1 MIIPNLN
8 NILCKKMEAEESLDS
23 PFNFYPNN
31 KPSNVY
37 FNEENKK
44 YKYSEIF
51 DTRNYFI
58 ISLSSTKN
66 NNIIVSKQ
74 SLDKITSMI
83 NIIPEEYISFNNYK
97 EKTKFNINLFEKE
110 KNEIFSEEKEKL
122 SKEYIINNEEDND
135 IEAGF
140 KKVDNLEDNLFDKE
154 IYKKVFWFYLFLL
167 TCSIWNFLFYLYII
181 INTIYKSHFFTIYT
195 LILSLLILFSGI
207 FGLLKCKSN
216 DFSGYILKISTIL
229 VPIFVIIG
237 IIIYLAT
244 DVTFKLYWIKI
255 IIDIITMILSFIII
269 LFITGIIKAEII
281 KLNNDNNNN
290 TSINQNL
297 ISNYKNISKENNE
310 NIIVKF

>member
-1 MIIPNLN
+1 
-8 NILCKKMEAEESLDS
+8 MEAEESLDS

-31 KPSNVY
+31 KPSNEY

-74 SLDKITSMI
+74 SLNKITSMI

-110 KNEIFSEEKEKL
+110 KNEIFTEEKEKL

-167 TCSIWNFLFYLYII
+167 SCSIWNFLFYLYII

-207 FGLLKCKSN
+207 YGLLKCKSN

-310 NIIVKF
+310 NIIFKF

>member
-1 MIIPNLN
+1 
-8 NILCKKMEAEESLDS
+8 MEAEESLDS

-31 KPSNVY
+31 KPSNEY

-74 SLDKITSMI
+74 SLNKITSMI
-83 NIIPEEYISFNNYK
+83 NIIPEEYILFNNYK

-110 KNEIFSEEKEKL
+110 KNKIFSEEKEKL

-281 KLNNDNNNN
+281 KLNNDNNN

-310 NIIVKF
+310 NIIFKF

>member
-1 MIIPNLN
+1 
-8 NILCKKMEAEESLDS
+8 MEAEESLDS

-31 KPSNVY
+31 KPSNEY

-74 SLDKITSMI
+74 SLNKITSMI
-83 NIIPEEYISFNNYK
+83 NIIPEEYILFNNYK

-110 KNEIFSEEKEKL
+110 KNEIFTEEKEKL

>member
-1 MIIPNLN
+1 
-8 NILCKKMEAEESLDS
+8 MEAEESLDS

-31 KPSNVY
+31 KPSNEY

-281 KLNNDNNNN
+281 KLNNDNNN

-310 NIIVKF
+310 NIIFKF

>member
-1 MIIPNLN
+1 
-8 NILCKKMEAEESLDS
+8 MEAEESLDS

-31 KPSNVY
+31 KPSNEY
-37 FNEENKK
+37 FNEENKN

-74 SLDKITSMI
+74 SLNKITSMI
-83 NIIPEEYISFNNYK
+83 NIIPEEYILFNNYK

-110 KNEIFSEEKEKL
+110 KNEIFTEEKEKL

-167 TCSIWNFLFYLYII
+167 SCSIWNFLFYLYII

-207 FGLLKCKSN
+207 YGLLKCKSN

>member
-1 MIIPNLN
+1 
-8 NILCKKMEAEESLDS
+8 MEAEESLDS

-31 KPSNVY
+31 KPSNEY

-74 SLDKITSMI
+74 SLNKITSMI

-281 KLNNDNNNN
+281 KLNNDNNN

>member
-1 MIIPNLN
+1 
-8 NILCKKMEAEESLDS
+8 MEAEESLDS

-31 KPSNVY
+31 KPSNEY

-74 SLDKITSMI
+74 SLNKITSMI
-83 NIIPEEYISFNNYK
+83 NIIPEEYILFNNYK

-110 KNEIFSEEKEKL
+110 KNEIFTEEKEKL

-297 ISNYKNISKENNE
+297 LSNYKNISKENNE

>member
-1 MIIPNLN
+1 
-8 NILCKKMEAEESLDS
+8 MEAEESRDS

-31 KPSNVY
+31 KPSNEY

-74 SLDKITSMI
+74 SLNKITSMI
-83 NIIPEEYISFNNYK
+83 NIIPEEYILFNNYK

-110 KNEIFSEEKEKL
+110 KNEIFTEEKEKL

-281 KLNNDNNNN
+281 KLNNDNNN

-310 NIIVKF
+310 NIIFKF

>member
-1 MIIPNLN
+1 
-8 NILCKKMEAEESLDS
+8 MEAEESLDS

-31 KPSNVY
+31 KPSNEY

-74 SLDKITSMI
+74 SLNKITSMI
-83 NIIPEEYISFNNYK
+83 NIIPEEYILFNNYK

-281 KLNNDNNNN
+281 KLNNDNNN

>member
-1 MIIPNLN
+1 
-8 NILCKKMEAEESLDS
+8 MEAEESLDS

-31 KPSNVY
+31 KPSNEY

-74 SLDKITSMI
+74 SLNKITSMI
-83 NIIPEEYISFNNYK
+83 NIIPEEYILFNNYK

-110 KNEIFSEEKEKL
+110 KNEIFTEEKEKL

-244 DVTFKLYWIKI
+244 DVAFKLYWIKI

-310 NIIVKF
+310 NIIFKF

>member
-1 MIIPNLN
+1 
-8 NILCKKMEAEESLDS
+8 MEAEESLDS

-31 KPSNVY
+31 KPSNEY

-51 DTRNYFI
+51 HTKNYFI
-58 ISLSSTKN
+58 ISLPSTKN

-74 SLDKITSMI
+74 SLNKITSMI
-83 NIIPEEYISFNNYK
+83 NIIPEEYISFKNYK

-110 KNEIFSEEKEKL
+110 KNEIFTEEKEKL

-167 TCSIWNFLFYLYII
+167 SCSIWNFLFYLYII

-207 FGLLKCKSN
+207 YGLLKCKSN

>member
-1 MIIPNLN
+1 
-8 NILCKKMEAEESLDS
+8 MEAEESLDS

-31 KPSNVY
+31 KPSNEY

-74 SLDKITSMI
+74 SLNKITSMI

-167 TCSIWNFLFYLYII
+167 SCSIWNFLFYLYII

-281 KLNNDNNNN
+281 KLNNDNNN

-310 NIIVKF
+310 NIIFKF

>member
-1 MIIPNLN
+1 
-8 NILCKKMEAEESLDS
+8 MEAEESLDS

-31 KPSNVY
+31 KPSNEY

-97 EKTKFNINLFEKE
+97 EKTKFNINLFGKE
-110 KNEIFSEEKEKL
+110 KNEIFTEEKEKL

-281 KLNNDNNNN
+281 KLNNDNNN

-310 NIIVKF
+310 NIIFKF

>member
-1 MIIPNLN
+1 
-8 NILCKKMEAEESLDS
+8 MEAEESLDS

-31 KPSNVY
+31 KPSNEY

-74 SLDKITSMI
+74 SLNKITSMI
-83 NIIPEEYISFNNYK
+83 NIIPEEYILFNNYK

-207 FGLLKCKSN
+207 YGLLKCKSN

-281 KLNNDNNNN
+281 KLNNDNNN

>member
-1 MIIPNLN
+1 
-8 NILCKKMEAEESLDS
+8 MEAEESLDS

-31 KPSNVY
+31 KPSNEY

-74 SLDKITSMI
+74 SLNKITSMI

-110 KNEIFSEEKEKL
+110 KNEIFTEEKEKL

-281 KLNNDNNNN
+281 KLNNDNNN

-310 NIIVKF
+310 NIIFKF

>member
-1 MIIPNLN
+1 
-8 NILCKKMEAEESLDS
+8 MEAEESLDS

-31 KPSNVY
+31 KPSNEY

-74 SLDKITSMI
+74 SLNKITSMI
-83 NIIPEEYISFNNYK
+83 NIIPEEYILFNNYK

-167 TCSIWNFLFYLYII
+167 SCSIWNFLFYLYII

>member
-1 MIIPNLN
+1 
-8 NILCKKMEAEESLDS
+8 MEAEESLDS

-31 KPSNVY
+31 KPSNEY

-58 ISLSSTKN
+58 ISLSSKKN

-74 SLDKITSMI
+74 SLNKITSMI

-110 KNEIFSEEKEKL
+110 KNEIFTEEKEKL

-281 KLNNDNNNN
+281 KLNNDNNN

>member
-1 MIIPNLN
+1 
-8 NILCKKMEAEESLDS
+8 
-23 PFNFYPNN
+23 
-31 KPSNVY
+31 
-37 FNEENKK
+37 
-44 YKYSEIF
+44 
-51 DTRNYFI
+51 
-58 ISLSSTKN
+58 
-66 NNIIVSKQ
+66 
-74 SLDKITSMI
+74 MI
-83 NIIPEEYISFNNYK
+83 NIIPEEYILFNNYK

-167 TCSIWNFLFYLYII
+167 SCSIWNFLFYLYII

-281 KLNNDNNNN
+281 KLNNDNNN

>member
-1 MIIPNLN
+1 
-8 NILCKKMEAEESLDS
+8 MEAEESLDS

-31 KPSNVY
+31 KPSNEY

-74 SLDKITSMI
+74 SLNKITSMI

-167 TCSIWNFLFYLYII
+167 SCSIWNFLFYLYII

-207 FGLLKCKSN
+207 YGLLKCKIN

-281 KLNNDNNNN
+281 KLNNDNNN

>member
-1 MIIPNLN
+1 
-8 NILCKKMEAEESLDS
+8 MEAEESLDS

-31 KPSNVY
+31 KPSNEY

-74 SLDKITSMI
+74 SLNKITSMI

-110 KNEIFSEEKEKL
+110 KNEIFTEEKEKL

-167 TCSIWNFLFYLYII
+167 SCSIWNFLFYLYII

-281 KLNNDNNNN
+281 KLNNDNNN

>member
-1 MIIPNLN
+1 
-8 NILCKKMEAEESLDS
+8 MEAEESLDS

-31 KPSNVY
+31 KPSNEY

-74 SLDKITSMI
+74 SLNKITSMI
-83 NIIPEEYISFNNYK
+83 NIIPEEYILFNNYK

-167 TCSIWNFLFYLYII
+167 SCSIWNFLFYLYII

-290 TSINQNL
+290 NTSINQNL

-310 NIIVKF
+310 NIIFKF

>member
-1 MIIPNLN
+1 
-8 NILCKKMEAEESLDS
+8 MEAEESLDS

-31 KPSNVY
+31 KPSNEY

-74 SLDKITSMI
+74 SLNKITSMI
-83 NIIPEEYISFNNYK
+83 NIIPEEYILFNNYK

>member
-1 MIIPNLN
+1 
-8 NILCKKMEAEESLDS
+8 MEAEESLDS

-31 KPSNVY
+31 KPSNEY

-74 SLDKITSMI
+74 SLNKITSMI
-83 NIIPEEYISFNNYK
+83 NIIPEEYILFNNYK

-110 KNEIFSEEKEKL
+110 KNEIFTEEKEKL

-281 KLNNDNNNN
+281 KLNNDNNN

-310 NIIVKF
+310 NIIFKF

>member
-1 MIIPNLN
+1 
-8 NILCKKMEAEESLDS
+8 MEAEESLDS

-31 KPSNVY
+31 KPSNEY

-167 TCSIWNFLFYLYII
+167 SCSIWNFLFYLYII

-281 KLNNDNNNN
+281 KLNNDNNN

>member
-1 MIIPNLN
+1 
-8 NILCKKMEAEESLDS
+8 MEAEESLDS

-31 KPSNVY
+31 KPSNEY

-74 SLDKITSMI
+74 SLNKITSMI
-83 NIIPEEYISFNNYK
+83 NIIPEEYILFNNYK

-110 KNEIFSEEKEKL
+110 KNKIFSEEKEKL

-167 TCSIWNFLFYLYII
+167 SCSIWNFLFYLYII

-310 NIIVKF
+310 NIIFKF

>member
-1 MIIPNLN
+1 
-8 NILCKKMEAEESLDS
+8 MEAEESLDS

-31 KPSNVY
+31 KPSNEY

-74 SLDKITSMI
+74 SLNKISSMI

-110 KNEIFSEEKEKL
+110 KNEIFTEEKEKL

-310 NIIVKF
+310 NIIFKF

>member
-1 MIIPNLN
+1 
-8 NILCKKMEAEESLDS
+8 MEAEESLDS

-31 KPSNVY
+31 KPSNEY

-74 SLDKITSMI
+74 SLNKITSMI
-83 NIIPEEYISFNNYK
+83 NIIPEEYILFNNYK

-310 NIIVKF
+310 NIIFKF

>member
-1 MIIPNLN
+1 
-8 NILCKKMEAEESLDS
+8 MEAEESLDS

-31 KPSNVY
+31 KPSNEY

-74 SLDKITSMI
+74 SLNKITSMI

-110 KNEIFSEEKEKL
+110 KNEIFTEEKEKL

-281 KLNNDNNNN
+281 KLNNDNNN

>member
-1 MIIPNLN
+1 
-8 NILCKKMEAEESLDS
+8 MEAEESLDS

-31 KPSNVY
+31 KPSNEY

-74 SLDKITSMI
+74 SLNKITSMI
-83 NIIPEEYISFNNYK
+83 NIIPEEYILFNNYK

-167 TCSIWNFLFYLYII
+167 SCSIWNFLFYLYII

-297 ISNYKNISKENNE
+297 ITNYKNISKENNE

>member
-1 MIIPNLN
+1 
-8 NILCKKMEAEESLDS
+8 MEAEESLDS

-31 KPSNVY
+31 KPSNEY

-44 YKYSEIF
+44 HKYSEIF

-74 SLDKITSMI
+74 SLNKITSMI
-83 NIIPEEYISFNNYK
+83 NIIPEEYILFNNYK

-110 KNEIFSEEKEKL
+110 KNEIFTEEKEKL

-269 LFITGIIKAEII
+269 LFITGIKKAEII

>member
-1 MIIPNLN
+1 
-8 NILCKKMEAEESLDS
+8 MEAEESLDS

-31 KPSNVY
+31 KPSNEY

-74 SLDKITSMI
+74 SLNKITSMI
-83 NIIPEEYISFNNYK
+83 NIIPEEYILFNNYK

-110 KNEIFSEEKEKL
+110 KNEIFTEEKEKL

-310 NIIVKF
+310 NIIFKF

>member
-1 MIIPNLN
+1 
-8 NILCKKMEAEESLDS
+8 MEAEESLDS

-31 KPSNVY
+31 KPSNEY

-74 SLDKITSMI
+74 SLNKITSMI
-83 NIIPEEYISFNNYK
+83 NIIPEEYILFNNYK

-167 TCSIWNFLFYLYII
+167 SCSIWNFLFYLYII

-281 KLNNDNNNN
+281 KLNNDNNN

>member
-1 MIIPNLN
+1 
-8 NILCKKMEAEESLDS
+8 MEAEESLDS

-31 KPSNVY
+31 KPSNEY

-74 SLDKITSMI
+74 SLNKITSMI

-110 KNEIFSEEKEKL
+110 KNEIFTEEKEKL

-207 FGLLKCKSN
+207 YGLLKCKSN

-244 DVTFKLYWIKI
+244 DVAFKLYWIKI

-281 KLNNDNNNN
+281 KLNNDNNN

-310 NIIVKF
+310 NIIFKF

>member
-1 MIIPNLN
+1 
-8 NILCKKMEAEESLDS
+8 MEAEESLDS

-31 KPSNVY
+31 KPSNEY

-74 SLDKITSMI
+74 SLNKITSMI
-83 NIIPEEYISFNNYK
+83 NIIPEEYISFDNYK

-110 KNEIFSEEKEKL
+110 KNEIFTEEKEKL

-167 TCSIWNFLFYLYII
+167 SCSIWNFLFYLYII

-207 FGLLKCKSN
+207 YGLLKCKSN

-310 NIIVKF
+310 NIIFKF

>member
-1 MIIPNLN
+1 
-8 NILCKKMEAEESLDS
+8 MEAEESLDS

-31 KPSNVY
+31 KPSNEY

-51 DTRNYFI
+51 HARNYFI

-167 TCSIWNFLFYLYII
+167 SCSIWNFLFYLYII

>member
-1 MIIPNLN
+1 
-8 NILCKKMEAEESLDS
+8 MEAEESLDS

-31 KPSNVY
+31 KPSNEY

-74 SLDKITSMI
+74 SLNKITSMI
-83 NIIPEEYISFNNYK
+83 NIIPEEYILFNNYK

-110 KNEIFSEEKEKL
+110 KNEIFTEEKEKL

-207 FGLLKCKSN
+207 YGLLKCKSN

-281 KLNNDNNNN
+281 KLNNDNNN

-297 ISNYKNISKENNE
+297 ISNYKNISKDNNE

>member
-1 MIIPNLN
+1 
-8 NILCKKMEAEESLDS
+8 MEAEESLDS

-31 KPSNVY
+31 KPSNEY

-74 SLDKITSMI
+74 SLNKITSMI

-110 KNEIFSEEKEKL
+110 KNEIFTEEKEKL

-167 TCSIWNFLFYLYII
+167 SCSIWNFLFYLYII

-281 KLNNDNNNN
+281 KLNNDNNN

-310 NIIVKF
+310 NIIFKF